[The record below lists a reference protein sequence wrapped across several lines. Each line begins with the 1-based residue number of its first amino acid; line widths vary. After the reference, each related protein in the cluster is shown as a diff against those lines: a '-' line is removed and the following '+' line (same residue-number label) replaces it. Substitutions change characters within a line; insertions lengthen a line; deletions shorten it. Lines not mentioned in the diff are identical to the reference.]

1 MWQTSMR
8 YGAQINDNMEQSTLL
23 RATLLCQRLQTS
35 VHHRSNDNIDVIYD
49 DSVFALYYTLHFE
62 YFLEIRFIEYK
73 LFTQGFCTSMLC
85 RWVLSTIATSKA
97 PWDKIDAQVKSRW
110 LITQVYNGQLTHVT
124 ESLTHRELQRD
135 LFFHCAQR
143 YAVWEAAC
151 HLWCKVTAKW
161 PIQQCVLTTMN
172 QTNFQLCMPGGLNL
186 DIHILIL
193 IDIYYLNLYNNN
205 NNIYYIEHLAH

>member
-97 PWDKIDAQVKSRW
+97 PWDKIDAHVKVVNYTSLQWTIDTCHGIIDSQRAPKRPFFP
-110 LITQVYNGQLTHVT
+110 LHAVLCSLGSGMSLMMQSDSKMTHPAMCLDHHEPNKFSTV
-124 ESLTHRELQRD
+124 
-135 LFFHCAQR
+135 CAWRIKFGHTYSYPYR
-143 YAVWEAAC
+143 Y
-151 HLWCKVTAKW
+151 
-161 PIQQCVLTTMN
+161 
-172 QTNFQLCMPGGLNL
+172 
-186 DIHILIL
+186 ILLKFI
-193 IDIYYLNLYNNN
+193 
-205 NNIYYIEHLAH
+205 

>member
-8 YGAQINDNMEQSTLL
+8 YGAQINDNKEQSTLL

-35 VHHRSNDNIDVIYD
+35 AHHRSNDNIDVIYD
-49 DSVFALYYTLHFE
+49 DSMLSLNYTLHFE

-73 LFTQGFCTSMLC
+73 LFTQGLCTSMLC

-135 LFFHCAQR
+135 LFFSIAHSAMQFGKR
-143 YAVWEAAC
+143 
-151 HLWCKVTAKW
+151 HVTYDAEWQQNDPSSNVSW
-161 PIQQCVLTTMN
+161 PPWMN
-172 QTNFQLCMPGGLNL
+172 QTTFQLCMPGGLNL

-193 IDIYYLNLYNNN
+193 I
-205 NNIYYIEHLAH
+205 NIYII

>member
-1 MWQTSMR
+1 M
-8 YGAQINDNMEQSTLL
+8 
-23 RATLLCQRLQTS
+23 
-35 VHHRSNDNIDVIYD
+35 
-49 DSVFALYYTLHFE
+49 FAWYNTLHFE

-73 LFTQGFCTSMLC
+73 LFTQGWCISMSC

-97 PWDKIDAQVKSRW
+97 PWDRIDAKSRW
-110 LITQVYNGQLTHVT
+110 SITQVYNGQWTHVT
-124 ESLTHRELQRD
+124 ESLTQRGSSKETF
-135 LFFHCAQR
+135 FFHCAQR

-172 QTNFQLCMPGGLNL
+172 QTTFQLCMPGGLNL

-193 IDIYYLNLYNNN
+193 I
-205 NNIYYIEHLAH
+205 YILFKSI

>member
-62 YFLEIRFIEYK
+62 YFFEIRFIEYK

-97 PWDKIDAQVKSRW
+97 PWDKIDAHVKVVNYTSLQWTIDTCHGIIDSERAPK
-110 LITQVYNGQLTHVT
+110 IPFSSIAHSAMQFGKRHVT
-124 ESLTHRELQRD
+124 YD
-135 LFFHCAQR
+135 
-143 YAVWEAAC
+143 
-151 HLWCKVTAKW
+151 AKW
-161 PIQQCVLTTMN
+161 QQNDPSSNVSWPPWTKQLFNCVCLE
-172 QTNFQLCMPGGLNL
+172 
-186 DIHILIL
+186 D
-193 IDIYYLNLYNNN
+193 
-205 NNIYYIEHLAH
+205 